1 MNEVDFSKVGLKMKQ
16 LRSERGIT
24 QEQVAKDLN
33 CTVPFVSNV
42 ENNRAKLNLR
52 VLLYYSKLCNVSVD
66 TILDAGRDIPPLDE
80 KEHQLND
87 EMLNVFRGFSVT
99 EKEKIIKM
107 LRIWQEN
114 NLLLFYSCIAI
125 IHLHDLSSIY
135 NIFHC
140 MILYILITSINNLQV
155 TTFPCFLLSFTLIIL

>member
-66 TILDAGRDIPPLDE
+66 TILDAGRDLPPLDE
-80 KEHQLND
+80 KERQLND
-87 EMLNVFRGFSVT
+87 EVLNVFMVFQ
-99 EKEKIIKM
+99 
-107 LRIWQEN
+107 LRKKKRSSRCYASGRRN
-114 NLLLFYSCIAI
+114 NLLLFYF
-125 IHLHDLSSIY
+125 LHSNNTSS
-135 NIFHC
+135 
-140 MILYILITSINNLQV
+140 
-155 TTFPCFLLSFTLIIL
+155 

>member
-16 LRSERGIT
+16 LRSKRGIT

-66 TILDAGRDIPPLDE
+66 TILDAGRDLPPLDE
-80 KEHQLND
+80 KERQLND
-87 EMLNVFRGFSVT
+87 EVLNVFRGFSVA

-107 LRIWQEN
+107 LRIWQEK
-114 NLLLFYSCIAI
+114 
-125 IHLHDLSSIY
+125 
-135 NIFHC
+135 
-140 MILYILITSINNLQV
+140 
-155 TTFPCFLLSFTLIIL
+155 

>member
-1 MNEVDFSKVGLKMKQ
+1 MNEVDFSKVGLKKIQ

-66 TILDAGRDIPPLDE
+66 TILDAGRDLPPLDE
-80 KEHQLND
+80 KERQLND
-87 EMLNVFRGFSVT
+87 EVLNVFRGFSVA

-107 LRIWQEN
+107 LRIWQEK
-114 NLLLFYSCIAI
+114 
-125 IHLHDLSSIY
+125 
-135 NIFHC
+135 
-140 MILYILITSINNLQV
+140 
-155 TTFPCFLLSFTLIIL
+155 

>member
-16 LRSERGIT
+16 LRSERRIT

-66 TILDAGRDIPPLDE
+66 TILDAGRDLPPLDE
-80 KEHQLND
+80 KERQLND
-87 EMLNVFRGFSVT
+87 EVLNVFRGFSVA

-107 LRIWQEN
+107 LRIWQEK
-114 NLLLFYSCIAI
+114 
-125 IHLHDLSSIY
+125 
-135 NIFHC
+135 
-140 MILYILITSINNLQV
+140 
-155 TTFPCFLLSFTLIIL
+155 

>member
-66 TILDAGRDIPPLDE
+66 TTLDE
-80 KEHQLND
+80 KERQLND
-87 EMLNVFRGFSVT
+87 EVLNVFRGFSVA

-107 LRIWQEN
+107 LRIWQEK
-114 NLLLFYSCIAI
+114 
-125 IHLHDLSSIY
+125 
-135 NIFHC
+135 
-140 MILYILITSINNLQV
+140 
-155 TTFPCFLLSFTLIIL
+155 

>member
-16 LRSERGIT
+16 LRSEHGIT

-66 TILDAGRDIPPLDE
+66 TILDAGRDLPPLDE
-80 KEHQLND
+80 KERQLND
-87 EMLNVFRGFSVT
+87 EVLNVFRGFSVA

-107 LRIWQEN
+107 LRIWQEK
-114 NLLLFYSCIAI
+114 
-125 IHLHDLSSIY
+125 
-135 NIFHC
+135 
-140 MILYILITSINNLQV
+140 
-155 TTFPCFLLSFTLIIL
+155 